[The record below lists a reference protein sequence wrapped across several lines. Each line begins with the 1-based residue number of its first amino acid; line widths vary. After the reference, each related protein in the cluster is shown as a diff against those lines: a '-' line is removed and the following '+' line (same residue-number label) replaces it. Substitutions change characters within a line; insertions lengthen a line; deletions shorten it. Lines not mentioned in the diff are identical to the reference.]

1 MPKGKTSGAFE
12 QEARRCHDRA
22 GRAAPPFQKALDC
35 EAADW
40 LALAERDRARRV
52 QAFRAGFKPTL
63 ADSCRNAHQ
72 ILHEGRLAS

>member
-1 MPKGKTSGAFE
+1 MPIGKTCGALE

-22 GRAAPPFQKALDC
+22 GRAALPFQKALDS

-52 QAFRAGFKPTL
+52 QAFRVGFAP
-63 ADSCRNAHQ
+63 ASSDPCRTIHHV
-72 ILHEGRLAS
+72 LHEGRLAS